1 MVRKPNYCKGIIIAH
16 GKSELLLA
24 EHIKSNL
31 HLPIEIYSL
40 KNGKTSIQIDS
51 LMTILGNNDFK
62 NKSKLKQK
70 YIIEEKNKKF
80 INFFIMPIMD
90 LDDTTEEKIK
100 KYKNGEMFKNHWLSP
115 YIIPIWN
122 DINLDHV
129 LYDLKLISKLP
140 NDKEKGKVYEEL
152 FQKNTGQADLE
163 QVNKLLKYF
172 ESTEKTNMNIFVEKC
187 LESLQTFKKIIQR
200 KSKGFVILYSII
212 ILLF

>member
-1 MVRKPNYCKGIIIAH
+1 MMRKPNYCKGIIIAH

-51 LMTILGNNDFK
+51 LMTILGNNDFIK
-62 NKSKLKQK
+62 KSKLKQK

-100 KYKNGEMFKNHWLSP
+100 KYKTGEMFKNHWLSP

-152 FQKNTGQADLE
+152 FPKNTGQADLE

-172 ESTEKTNMNIFVEKC
+172 ESTTKTNMYIFIEKC
-187 LESLQTFKKIIQR
+187 LESLQTFK
-200 KSKGFVILYSII
+200 
-212 ILLF
+212 

>member
-1 MVRKPNYCKGIIIAH
+1 MVRKLNYCKGIIIAH

-51 LMTILGNNDFK
+51 LMTILENNDFK

-100 KYKNGEMFKNHWLSP
+100 KYKSGEMFKNHWLSP

-140 NDKEKGKVYEEL
+140 NDKKKGKVYEEL
-152 FQKNTGQADLE
+152 FPKNTGQADLE
-163 QVNKLLKYF
+163 QVNRLLKYF
-172 ESTEKTNMNIFVEKC
+172 ESTTKTNMNILIEKC
-187 LESLQTFKKIIQR
+187 LESLQTFK
-200 KSKGFVILYSII
+200 
-212 ILLF
+212 

>member
-152 FQKNTGQADLE
+152 FPKNTGQADLE

-172 ESTEKTNMNIFVEKC
+172 ESTTKTNMNIFIEKC
-187 LESLQTFKKIIQR
+187 LESLQTFK
-200 KSKGFVILYSII
+200 
-212 ILLF
+212 

>member
-1 MVRKPNYCKGIIIAH
+1 MVRKPNYCKGVIIVH

-31 HLPIEIYSL
+31 HLNIGIYSL
-40 KNGKTSIQIDS
+40 ENGRASIQIDS
-51 LMTILGNNDFK
+51 LMTILGNTIFK
-62 NKSKLKQK
+62 NKNKLKK
-70 YIIEEKNKKF
+70 EYIIEEKNKELV
-80 INFFIMPIMD
+80 NFFIMPIMD

-100 KYKNGEMFKNHWLSP
+100 KYQNGEMFKNHWLSP

-152 FQKNTGQADLE
+152 FPKNTGQADLE
-163 QVNKLLKYF
+163 QVNKLLKYL
-172 ESTEKTNMNIFVEKC
+172 ESTTKTNMNIFIEKC
-187 LESLQTFKKIIQR
+187 LESLQTFK
-200 KSKGFVILYSII
+200 
-212 ILLF
+212 

>member
-152 FQKNTGQADLE
+152 FPKNTGQADLE

-187 LESLQTFKKIIQR
+187 LESLQTFK
-200 KSKGFVILYSII
+200 
-212 ILLF
+212 

>member
-1 MVRKPNYCKGIIIAH
+1 MVRKPNYCKGIIIVH

-70 YIIEEKNKKF
+70 YIIEEKDKKF
-80 INFFIMPIMD
+80 INFFVMPIMD
-90 LDDTTEEKIK
+90 LDDTTEEKIE

-129 LYDLKLISKLP
+129 LYSLKLISKLP

-152 FQKNTGQADLE
+152 FPKNTGQADLE

-187 LESLQTFKKIIQR
+187 LESLQTFR
-200 KSKGFVILYSII
+200 
-212 ILLF
+212 

>member
-1 MVRKPNYCKGIIIAH
+1 MVRKLNYCKGIIIAH

-70 YIIEEKNKKF
+70 YIIEEKDKKF
-80 INFFIMPIMD
+80 INFFVMPIMD
-90 LDDTTEEKIK
+90 LDDTTEEKIE

-129 LYDLKLISKLP
+129 LYSLKLISKLP

-152 FQKNTGQADLE
+152 FPKNTGQADLE

-187 LESLQTFKKIIQR
+187 LESLQTFR
-200 KSKGFVILYSII
+200 
-212 ILLF
+212 

>member
-90 LDDTTEEKIK
+90 LDYTTEEKIK

-152 FQKNTGQADLE
+152 FPKNTGQADLE

-187 LESLQTFKKIIQR
+187 LESLQTFK
-200 KSKGFVILYSII
+200 
-212 ILLF
+212 

>member
-1 MVRKPNYCKGIIIAH
+1 MMRKPNYCKGIIIAH

-129 LYDLKLISKLP
+129 LYDLNLISKLP

-152 FQKNTGQADLE
+152 FPKNTGQADLE

-172 ESTEKTNMNIFVEKC
+172 ESTTKTNMNIFIEKC
-187 LESLQTFKKIIQR
+187 LESLQTFK
-200 KSKGFVILYSII
+200 
-212 ILLF
+212 

>member
-70 YIIEEKNKKF
+70 YIIEEKDKKF
-80 INFFIMPIMD
+80 INFFVMPIMD
-90 LDDTTEEKIK
+90 LDDTTEEKIE

-129 LYDLKLISKLP
+129 LYSLKLISKLP

-152 FQKNTGQADLE
+152 FPKNTGQADLE

-187 LESLQTFKKIIQR
+187 LESLQTFI
-200 KSKGFVILYSII
+200 
-212 ILLF
+212 

>member
-1 MVRKPNYCKGIIIAH
+1 MVRKPNYCKGIIIVH

-140 NDKEKGKVYEEL
+140 NDKEKGRVYEEL
-152 FQKNTGQADLE
+152 FPKNTGQADLE

-172 ESTEKTNMNIFVEKC
+172 ESTTKTNMNIFIEKC
-187 LESLQTFKKIIQR
+187 LESLKTFK
-200 KSKGFVILYSII
+200 
-212 ILLF
+212 

>member
-100 KYKNGEMFKNHWLSP
+100 KYKNGEMFKNHWLSS

-152 FQKNTGQADLE
+152 FPKNTGQADLE

-172 ESTEKTNMNIFVEKC
+172 DSTTKTNMNIFIEKC
-187 LESLQTFKKIIQR
+187 LESLQTFK
-200 KSKGFVILYSII
+200 
-212 ILLF
+212 

>member
-1 MVRKPNYCKGIIIAH
+1 MMRKPNYCKGIIIAH

-152 FQKNTGQADLE
+152 FPKNTGQADLE

-172 ESTEKTNMNIFVEKC
+172 ESTTKTNMNIFIEKC
-187 LESLQTFKKIIQR
+187 LESLKTFK
-200 KSKGFVILYSII
+200 
-212 ILLF
+212 

>member
-90 LDDTTEEKIK
+90 LDDTAEEKIK

-122 DINLDHV
+122 DINLDYV

-152 FQKNTGQADLE
+152 FPKNTGQADLE

-187 LESLQTFKKIIQR
+187 LESLQTFK
-200 KSKGFVILYSII
+200 
-212 ILLF
+212 

>member
-1 MVRKPNYCKGIIIAH
+1 MMRKPNYCKGIIIAH

-152 FQKNTGQADLE
+152 FPKNTGQADLE

-172 ESTEKTNMNIFVEKC
+172 ESTTKTNMNIFIEKC
-187 LESLQTFKKIIQR
+187 LESLQTFK
-200 KSKGFVILYSII
+200 
-212 ILLF
+212 

>member
-172 ESTEKTNMNIFVEKC
+172 ESTTKTNMNIFIEKC
-187 LESLQTFKKIIQR
+187 LESLQTFK
-200 KSKGFVILYSII
+200 
-212 ILLF
+212 

>member
-1 MVRKPNYCKGIIIAH
+1 MVRKPNYCKGIIIVH
-16 GKSELLLA
+16 GKSELLLS

-152 FQKNTGQADLE
+152 FPKNTGQADLE

-187 LESLQTFKKIIQR
+187 LESLQTFK
-200 KSKGFVILYSII
+200 
-212 ILLF
+212 

>member
-62 NKSKLKQK
+62 NKSKLKQN

-152 FQKNTGQADLE
+152 FPKNTGQADLE

-187 LESLQTFKKIIQR
+187 LESLQTFK
-200 KSKGFVILYSII
+200 
-212 ILLF
+212 

>member
-40 KNGKTSIQIDS
+40 KNGKTRIQIDS

-152 FQKNTGQADLE
+152 FPKNTGQADLE

-172 ESTEKTNMNIFVEKC
+172 ESTTKTNMNIFIEKC
-187 LESLQTFKKIIQR
+187 LESLQTFK
-200 KSKGFVILYSII
+200 
-212 ILLF
+212 

>member
-115 YIIPIWN
+115 YIMPIWN

-152 FQKNTGQADLE
+152 FPKNTGQADLE

-172 ESTEKTNMNIFVEKC
+172 ESTTKTNMNIFIEKC
-187 LESLQTFKKIIQR
+187 LESLQTFK
-200 KSKGFVILYSII
+200 
-212 ILLF
+212 

>member
-152 FQKNTGQADLE
+152 FPKNTGQADLE
-163 QVNKLLKYF
+163 QVSKLLKYF
-172 ESTEKTNMNIFVEKC
+172 ESTTKTNMNIFIEKC
-187 LESLQTFKKIIQR
+187 LESLQTFK
-200 KSKGFVILYSII
+200 
-212 ILLF
+212 

>member
-1 MVRKPNYCKGIIIAH
+1 MVKKPNYCKGIIIAH

-24 EHIKSNL
+24 EYIKSNL

-152 FQKNTGQADLE
+152 FPKNTGQADLE

-172 ESTEKTNMNIFVEKC
+172 ESTTKTNMNIFIEKC
-187 LESLQTFKKIIQR
+187 LESLQTFK
-200 KSKGFVILYSII
+200 
-212 ILLF
+212 

>member
-1 MVRKPNYCKGIIIAH
+1 MVRKPNYCKGLIIAH

-31 HLPIEIYSL
+31 HLHIEIYSL
-40 KNGKTSIQIDS
+40 KNGKTSIQMDS

-90 LDDTTEEKIK
+90 LDDTIEETIK

-152 FQKNTGQADLE
+152 FPKNTGQADLE

-172 ESTEKTNMNIFVEKC
+172 ESTTKTNMNIFIEKC
-187 LESLQTFKKIIQR
+187 LESLQTFK
-200 KSKGFVILYSII
+200 
-212 ILLF
+212 

>member
-1 MVRKPNYCKGIIIAH
+1 MVRKPNYCKGIVIAH

-152 FQKNTGQADLE
+152 FPKNTGQADLE

-172 ESTEKTNMNIFVEKC
+172 DSTTKTNMNIFIEKC
-187 LESLQTFKKIIQR
+187 LESLQTFK
-200 KSKGFVILYSII
+200 
-212 ILLF
+212 